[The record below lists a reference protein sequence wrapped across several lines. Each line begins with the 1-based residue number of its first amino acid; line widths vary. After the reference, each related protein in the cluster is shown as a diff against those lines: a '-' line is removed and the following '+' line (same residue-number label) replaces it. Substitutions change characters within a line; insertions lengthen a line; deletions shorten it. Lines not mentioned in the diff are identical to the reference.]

1 MQSHY
6 CFLWYL
12 SLTLCI
18 LGSSLGSWPGRPAL
32 QLSTTQGWCIESAF
46 GPTCSSAAAA
56 ATCSLGQWCP
66 GLGGSNQATEKATV
80 RSASQ
85 VAHDKFTYFKGHLYP
100 LKRRSLLAEY
110 SIQKFGTISRK
121 GDRHQIFRGLTGRI
135 SLKRGRA
142 NPLLAEELGAKP
154 PLCSG
159 ACASLPPNLP

>member
-1 MQSHY
+1 MVFVPHPLHPGQQPRQLARQASPPTQHY
-6 CFLWYL
+6 SGLVHRK
-12 SLTLCI
+12 CI
-18 LGSSLGSWPGRPAL
+18 RTNLQFSCSCCNLQFRPVVARPGWQQP
-32 QLSTTQGWCIESAF
+32 GHGESYR
-46 GPTCSSAAAA
+46 
-56 ATCSLGQWCP
+56 QI
-66 GLGGSNQATEKATV
+66 
-80 RSASQ
+80 RQ